1 MAAAGRASGKL
12 LRAFVRNSEG
22 DSDITIS
29 FCFNG
34 KRHHLHRPKAQP
46 LNQTLQRI
54 SITIA
59 KSLQGPKIKNK
70 RERMSA
76 PRPPPPLVS
85 LLKDNEETVSEDVLN
100 VNAWTSDSVFIIG
113 DQRYTVIV
121 NNPRVIKL
129 QVSDL
134 VFEGSP
140 LVPQVSNKRHVHGI
154 TIIINFH

>member
-1 MAAAGRASGKL
+1 MAAAGRATSKM

-22 DSDITIS
+22 ESDIIIS

-46 LNQTLQRI
+46 LSQTLQRI
-54 SITIA
+54 SLTIA
-59 KSLQGPKIKNK
+59 KSLQGPRTKNK
-70 RERMSA
+70 KERMPSA
-76 PRPPPPLVS
+76 DSPRPPPPLVS
-85 LLKDNEETVSEDVLN
+85 LLKDNAETVPEDVLN
-100 VNAWTSDSVFIIG
+100 VNAWTSDTLFIIG
-113 DQRYTVIV
+113 DQKYHVII

-140 LVPQVSNKRHVHGI
+140 LVPQVCNKY
-154 TIIINFH
+154 